1 VQWWLY
7 KEVQMFKGDPE
18 QSVKELFD
26 EIKGQSVS
34 GAQSGNLNYLMPA
47 FVALLI
53 KLSNAA
59 DKRAGVMFWLTVAI
73 TALTIILTLLT
84 GALVWDAF
92 ERHLN

>member
-1 VQWWLY
+1 
-7 KEVQMFKGDPE
+7 MFQGDPE

-26 EIKGQSVS
+26 EIKSQSVS
-34 GAQSGNLNYLMPA
+34 GAQNANLNYLMPA

-59 DKRAGVMFWLTVAI
+59 DKRARVMFWLTVAI
-73 TALTIILTLLT
+73 TVLTIILTLLT